1 MIILGLFTINQ
12 LSENNIFSN
21 TNLYVCIFQR
31 SKKQVRSKICEVSY
45 SNVTEQT
52 VCYLSDREIC

>member
-31 SKKQVRSKICEVSY
+31 SKKQVRSKICGVLQKCDRTDS
-45 SNVTEQT
+45 V
-52 VCYLSDREIC
+52 LSQ